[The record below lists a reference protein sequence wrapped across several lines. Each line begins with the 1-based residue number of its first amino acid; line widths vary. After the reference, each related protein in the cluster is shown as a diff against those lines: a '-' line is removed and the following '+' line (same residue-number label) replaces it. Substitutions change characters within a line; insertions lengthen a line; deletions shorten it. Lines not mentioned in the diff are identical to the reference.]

1 MIIIK
6 VSLFI
11 QRIFYICFRKID
23 LLQTNIKL
31 SMLKKVFFLAI
42 GLSLLSACE
51 ENKITEDTIIA
62 KGGVRYGG
70 EFRFMSKEK
79 VSELFPLKI
88 TDVYAN
94 RVSSQIFEGL
104 LKIDPSNTQV
114 IPGLAESVE
123 VTNESKLF
131 TFKLVK
137 GVYFHDNACFEN
149 GKGREVKAADF
160 KYSLEFACS
169 KNELNSLSW
178 LLKDKVVGAKDY
190 YDGKADDVSGI
201 KVIDDYTLQIE
212 LKLSFSAFD
221 KLITHNG
228 LSVFPKEAYE
238 KYGAAI
244 ITNPVGTGA
253 FTLETLAEDK
263 IVLVRN
269 PNYWRTDEFNN
280 PLPFLDKVTMTYS
293 QDKAD
298 ELLSFRAEE
307 IDLVLDI
314 PVEEIENVLGTL
326 REAQEGKNVK
336 HKVDS
341 KTSMSINYY
350 GFSHNSEVFAKKD
363 VRMAFNLAIDR
374 EELIETWLEGEGWA
388 AKNGFVPNMKDFP
401 SSSVNGYKFNPEKA
415 KELLS
420 SAGYPEGNG
429 FPVVD
434 LYVNTVEESGTHKLA
449 KAVKFSLEQNIGV
462 KINIK
467 LCTIEE
473 RENAVRSG
481 DAIFWRTGWVA
492 DYPDPEN
499 FLQLFYGGHLG
510 TTDIN
515 INPFNYNNPSFDALF
530 EQAMEETNLE
540 KRMTLFAECDQLIID
555 EAVVMPL
562 LTDDFITMVN
572 LKVRKFVTNEMQ
584 QLDFSSV
591 YIKELVN

>member
-1 MIIIK
+1 
-6 VSLFI
+6 
-11 QRIFYICFRKID
+11 
-23 LLQTNIKL
+23 
-31 SMLKKVFFLAI
+31 MLKKVLFLAI
-42 GLSLLSACE
+42 GFSLLTGCE
-51 ENKITEDTIIA
+51 ENKISEDTILA

-79 VSELFPLKI
+79 VSDLFPLKI

-94 RVSSQIFEGL
+94 RISSQIFEGL

-114 IPGLAESVE
+114 IPALAESME
-123 VTNESKLF
+123 VSDESKLF

-137 GVYFHDNACFEN
+137 GVYFHDNECFEG
-149 GKGREVKAADF
+149 GKGREVKASDF

-169 KNELNSLSW
+169 NHKLNSLSW
-178 LLKDKVVGAKDY
+178 LLKDKVVGAKEY
-190 YDGKADDVSGI
+190 FEGSANEVSGI
-201 KVIDDYTLQIE
+201 KVLDDYTLQIE
-212 LKLSFSAFD
+212 LKVPFSAFD

-228 LSVFPKEAYE
+228 LSVFPKEAFD
-238 KYGAAI
+238 KYGDDI
-244 ITNPVGTGA
+244 VSNPVGTGA
-253 FTLETLAEDK
+253 FKLETLADDK
-263 IVLVRN
+263 IVLSRN
-269 PNYWRTDEFNN
+269 PNYWRKDEFNN
-280 PLPFLDKVTMTYS
+280 PLPFLDKVIMTYS
-293 QDKAD
+293 KDKTD

-314 PVEEIENVLGTL
+314 PVEEVENVLGTL
-326 REAQEGKNVK
+326 SEAQEGKNVK

-350 GFSHNSEVFAKKD
+350 GFSHKSEIFAKKD

-374 EELIETWLEGEGWA
+374 EALIETWLEGEGWA
-388 AKNGFVPNMKDFP
+388 SKNGFVPSMKDYP
-401 SSSVNGYKFNPEKA
+401 WATVNGYKFKPEEA
-415 KELLS
+415 KSLLS
-420 SAGYPEGNG
+420 KAGYPDGKG

-449 KAVKFSLEQNIGV
+449 KAVKFSLEQNLGV

-473 RENAVRSG
+473 RENAIRSG

-499 FLQLFYGGHLG
+499 FLQLFYGGNVG
-510 TTDIN
+510 AADVN
-515 INPFNYNNPSFDALF
+515 INPFNYNNSSFDALF
-530 EQAMEETNLE
+530 EAAMEETDLQ
-540 KRMTLFAECDQLIID
+540 KRMKLLAECDQLIID
-555 EAVVMPL
+555 DAVVMPL

-584 QLDFSSV
+584 QLDFSTV
-591 YIKELVN
+591 FIKELTN

>member
-1 MIIIK
+1 M
-6 VSLFI
+6 F
-11 QRIFYICFRKID
+11 
-23 LLQTNIKL
+23 
-31 SMLKKVFFLAI
+31 KKVFFLVL
-42 GLSLLSACE
+42 GLSILSACG
-51 ENKITEDTIIA
+51 DGASDSSIIA

-79 VSELFPLKI
+79 VSDLFPLKI

-94 RVSSQIFEGL
+94 RISSQIFEGL

-114 IPGLAESVE
+114 IPCLAESLE
-123 VTNESKLF
+123 VSDESRLF

-137 GVYFHDNACFEN
+137 GVYFHDNACFAD

-160 KYSLEFACS
+160 KYALEFACS
-169 KNELNSLSW
+169 NNKLNSLSW
-178 LLKDKVVGAKDY
+178 LLKDKVVGAKEFFEETTDQ
-190 YDGKADDVSGI
+190 VSGI
-201 KVIDDYTLQIE
+201 RVLDDYTLQIE
-212 LKLSFSAFD
+212 LKVSFSAFD

-238 KYGAAI
+238 KYGDDI
-244 ITNPVGTGA
+244 LSNPVGTGA
-253 FTLETLAEDK
+253 FKLETLADDK
-263 IVLVRN
+263 IVLSRN
-269 PNYWRTDEFNN
+269 PNYWRKDEFNN
-280 PLPFLDKVTMTYS
+280 PLPFLDKVIMTYS
-293 QDKAD
+293 KDKAD

-326 REAQEGKNVK
+326 TEAQEGKNVK

-341 KTSMSINYY
+341 KTSMSISYY
-350 GFSHNSEVFAKKD
+350 GFSHTSEVFAKKD

-374 EELIETWLEGEGWA
+374 EGIIETWLEGEGWA
-388 AKNGFVPNMKDFP
+388 AKNGFVPNMKDYP
-401 SSSVNGYKFNPEKA
+401 WTTVKGYKFNPDKA
-415 KELLS
+415 KTLLS
-420 SAGYPEGNG
+420 KAGYPEGKG

-434 LYVNTVEESGTHKLA
+434 LYVNSVEESGIHKLA
-449 KAVKFSLEQNIGV
+449 KAVKFSLEQNLGV
-462 KINIK
+462 QINIK

-499 FLQLFYGGHLG
+499 FLQLFYGGNLG
-510 TTDIN
+510 TTDVN
-515 INPFNYNNPSFDALF
+515 INPFGYKNSTFDNLF
-530 EQAMEETNLE
+530 EEAMEETDLT
-540 KRMTLFAECDQLIID
+540 KRMKLLAECDQLIID
-555 EAVVMPL
+555 DAVVMPL

-584 QLDFSSV
+584 QLDFSTV
-591 YIKELVN
+591 FIKELND